1 LAILINFE
9 DKFKRLKD
17 EQENIVK
24 AKNALEISES
34 VVSLNQQSASKLE
47 IALEELEDL
56 YFVFS

>member
-1 LAILINFE
+1 LAILSIFE
-9 DKFKRLKD
+9 DKFKRLKK